1 MRILV
6 VCATGAIGRAV
17 VTALSTGNEIVGVT
31 RKTAAV
37 RVDLADRNSV
47 REMYHSVGKVDAVA
61 CAVGRE
67 LCVVRQ
73 PLGRFV

>member
-6 VCATGAIGRAV
+6 VGATCTIGRAV
-17 VTALSTGNEIVGVT
+17 VAALSTGNEIAGVT
-31 RKTAAV
+31 RKATAV
-37 RVDLADRNSV
+37 RVDLADPNSV
-47 REMYHSVGKVDAVA
+47 REMYRPVGKVDAVA